1 MAPKMGYLLSVFMS
15 TEILSPLVG
24 YDDTKGPDGKEAAR
38 RAVAWNNSAK
48 KPIAADSAAQP

>member
-1 MAPKMGYLLSVFMS
+1 MGYLLSVFMS
-15 TEILSPLVG
+15 TKILSHPVG